1 MSITPAANPLS
12 LYVDELRASIFS
24 AMANAG
30 MSKLEF
36 NWNGP
41 PSSRSMSSLTA
52 AQPNDGSIA
61 AAGLDSISLIL
72 PCLQANEECG
82 CDDVPE
88 SDEAPEGTVSTLAQ
102 ACTFLRDM
110 LLLLDRR
117 PGAPCGSLTIDATA
131 RHVALTLNA
140 HATAGALN

>member
-1 MSITPAANPLS
+1 MSTTPAANPFS
-12 LYVDELRASIFS
+12 LYVDELRAAIFG

-30 MSKLEF
+30 ISKLEL

-41 PSSRSMSSLTA
+41 PSSISMSSLTA
-52 AQPNDGSIA
+52 AQPDDGSIA
-61 AAGLDSISLIL
+61 AAGLDSITLIL
-72 PCLQANEECG
+72 PCLQASEECG
-82 CDDVPE
+82 CDDDPA
-88 SDEAPEGTVSTLAQ
+88 SDEAPEGTVSTLAE

-117 PGAPCGSLTIDATA
+117 PGAPCGSLTINAAA
-131 RHVALTLNA
+131 RDVALMLNA